1 MLSILQGRRPD
12 ITAAQI
18 AAVLV
23 AGVPAIATLLTSF
36 GVGDVN
42 AAQQDALSGALT
54 WAVVLAGVL
63 IGGDAALRSARNLAD
78 AKTDAAAMTVG
89 EVSPT
94 ASADDFQDR
103 EADFEEEDG
112 DSVTDEEEFFAESEL
127 QRLEARLVAEN
138 PDYVGSDGR

>member
-1 MLSILQGRRPD
+1 MLSTLQGRRPD

-23 AGVPAIATLLTSF
+23 AGTPAIATLLTSF

-63 IGGDAALRSARNLAD
+63 IGGDATLRSARNLAD

-89 EVSPT
+89 EVSPL
-94 ASADDFQDR
+94 ASEDDLHDH

-127 QRLEARLVAEN
+127 QRLEAGLVAEN

>member
-1 MLSILQGRRPD
+1 MPSILQGRRPD

-18 AAVLV
+18 LAVLV
-23 AGVPAIATLLTSF
+23 AGMPAIATLLTSF
-36 GVGDVN
+36 GVGDAS

-63 IGGDAALRSARNLAD
+63 IGGDATLRSARNLAD

-89 EVSPT
+89 EVSPM
-94 ASADDFQDR
+94 ASEDDLQDH

-112 DSVTDEEEFFAESEL
+112 NSVTDEEEFYAESEL
-127 QRLEARLVAEN
+127 QRLEAGLVAEN

>member
-1 MLSILQGRRPD
+1 MPSILQGRRPD
-12 ITAAQI
+12 ITAAQL

-63 IGGDAALRSARNLAD
+63 IGGDATLRSARNLAD

-89 EVSPT
+89 EGSPT
-94 ASADDFQDR
+94 ASADDLQDR

-127 QRLEARLVAEN
+127 QRLEAGLVAEN

>member
-1 MLSILQGRRPD
+1 MPSILQGRRPD

-23 AGVPAIATLLTSF
+23 GGVPAIATLLTSF

-54 WAVVLAGVL
+54 WAVVFAGVL
-63 IGGDAALRSARNLAD
+63 VGGDATLRSARNLAD

-89 EVSPT
+89 EVSPL
-94 ASADDFQDR
+94 ASEDDLHDH

-112 DSVTDEEEFFAESEL
+112 DSVTDEEEFYAESEL
-127 QRLEARLVAEN
+127 QRLEAGLVAEN

>member
-1 MLSILQGRRPD
+1 MPSILQGRRPD
-12 ITAAQI
+12 ITAAQL

-63 IGGDAALRSARNLAD
+63 IGGDATLRSARNLAD

-89 EVSPT
+89 EGSPT
-94 ASADDFQDR
+94 ASADDLQDR

-112 DSVTDEEEFFAESEL
+112 NSVTDEEEFFAESEL
-127 QRLEARLVAEN
+127 QRLEAGLVAEN